1 MSGALAAL
9 GGAEA
14 LTAWRDA
21 PATRARPRARALAEH
36 LAAALVLIWPA
47 LVNGYPLVF
56 SDTGTYISQ
65 AIQHYLGWDRP
76 AFYSL
81 FLLALHGCV
90 TTWPAILAQ
99 GVIATMVVWLIA
111 RLCGMRRE
119 RGWLI
124 AALAAASPLPFF
136 VSQLMPD
143 VFTPLMALAI
153 AALVLRPEALARWER
168 WGLAGFVS
176 FAMAAHLSNPPIGVG
191 LISVL
196 WVLRQRLGAVA
207 ALARGDRRRL
217 IAAPALALA
226 ALTAANV
233 AAHGRFAV
241 APYGNVFLLTRVIY
255 DGPGKDALARDC
267 PRPGWRLCRFARQL
281 PARADTFLWS
291 DHGPIVRAGGAKLVS
306 HEADA
311 IIAAAIA
318 AEPWREARAMLRN
331 AWRQATLFR
340 TGDGLHP
347 WPRTVTPWIDRDF
360 PAFEAR
366 AYAQARQTEGKS
378 VLPAWLARLHGIVAL
393 AALALCLALLPGALR
408 HRRLSGGL
416 IVTMLLT
423 LTLNAAITGA
433 LSGPHARYQSRV
445 MWLPLLTALLVTAEA
460 TRRARA

>member
-9 GGAEA
+9 GGTGTLAP
-14 LTAWRDA
+14 WRA
-21 PATRARPRARALAEH
+21 GPARLRIGWAAIGEH
-36 LAAALVLIWPA
+36 LAAAVVLIWPA

-99 GVIATMVVWLIA
+99 GVIATLVVWVTA
-111 RLCGMRRE
+111 RLMGLYRARW
-119 RGWLI
+119 WLI
-124 AALAAASPLPFF
+124 AALAVASPLPFF

-143 VFTPLMALAI
+143 LFTALMALAI

-168 WGLAGFVS
+168 WGLAGLVC
-176 FAMAAHLSNPPIGVG
+176 FAMAAHLSNPPIGVALMLALG
-191 LISVL
+191 VG
-196 WVLRQRLGAVA
+196 RRRLGAVRP
-207 ALARGDRRRL
+207 LTKGDRRRL

-226 ALTAANV
+226 ALMAANV
-233 AAHGRFAV
+233 AAHGRFSV

-255 DGPGKDALARDC
+255 DGPGKDVLLRDC
-267 PRPGWRLCRFARQL
+267 PRPGWRLCRFAHRL

-291 DHGPIVRAGGAKLVS
+291 DHGPIVRAGGAKRVS
-306 HEADA
+306 REANA
-311 IIAAAIA
+311 IIAAAVL
-318 AEPWREARAMLRN
+318 AEPWREAGAMLRN
-331 AWRQATLFR
+331 TWRQATLFQ
-340 TGDGLHP
+340 TGDGLHA

-366 AYAQARQTEGKS
+366 AYAHSRQTEGKP
-378 VLPAWLARLHGIVAL
+378 VLPGWLARLHGITAL
-393 AALALCLALLPGALR
+393 GALLLCLGLLPGALR

-423 LTLNAAITGA
+423 LSLNAAITGA

-445 MWLPLLTALLVTAEA
+445 MWLPLLTALLATSEA
-460 TRRARA
+460 TRRTRA